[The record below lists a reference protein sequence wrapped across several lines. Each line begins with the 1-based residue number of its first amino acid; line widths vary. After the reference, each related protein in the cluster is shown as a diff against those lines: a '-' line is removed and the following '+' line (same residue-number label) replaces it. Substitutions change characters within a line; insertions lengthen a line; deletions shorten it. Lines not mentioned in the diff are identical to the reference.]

1 MNTIKRIYLI
11 ATLVFLLNGIVG
23 SVAHSQTSAGKVDP
37 QRPIL
42 DTRTQKTLSVAE
54 LIQKL
59 DRVDYILLGEF
70 HDNPSHHQLR
80 GEFILRL
87 NKPKQ
92 AVIVEYLLAGK
103 EVRFT
108 DSTLDSLH
116 AAGFNSKA
124 WPWSIYSP
132 LFEQLRISQRPIFG
146 SNLDRSIS
154 KAIFS
159 GEPNPIPVQ
168 FKTDYQKST
177 LSGSAMSAL
186 EQDLIDGHCGKLPP
200 TYLKPMMMVQ
210 RLTDIS
216 MAQALLERPSGILL
230 AGNGHIRKDYG
241 VPQVLKAIA
250 PHRSVVNIAF
260 IEDDGLDSKNLAKDR
275 DRYDYVWLSKP
286 IERKDPCADL
296 HFSKPSK

>member
-1 MNTIKRIYLI
+1 MNTIKRTYLI

-116 AAGFNSKA
+116 AAGFN
-124 WPWSIYSP
+124 
-132 LFEQLRISQRPIFG
+132 
-146 SNLDRSIS
+146 
-154 KAIFS
+154 
-159 GEPNPIPVQ
+159 
-168 FKTDYQKST
+168 
-177 LSGSAMSAL
+177 
-186 EQDLIDGHCGKLPP
+186 
-200 TYLKPMMMVQ
+200 
-210 RLTDIS
+210 
-216 MAQALLERPSGILL
+216 
-230 AGNGHIRKDYG
+230 
-241 VPQVLKAIA
+241 
-250 PHRSVVNIAF
+250 
-260 IEDDGLDSKNLAKDR
+260 
-275 DRYDYVWLSKP
+275 
-286 IERKDPCADL
+286 
-296 HFSKPSK
+296 